1 MAGLPGVEVKQ
12 LTHDRL
18 ELFLSNVDTS
28 LANAMRRIII
38 AETPTMAIDLVDI
51 ESNTSVLHDEF
62 LAHRIGLVPLTS
74 THVDDFEFP
83 RDCVCEDGCKNCRV
97 IFKLHA
103 QGAEA
108 GVLNVTSRKLLSD
121 NTTVR
126 CVNNPITPDGDDD
139 QGVILIKLRKGQE
152 VKLTATARKGVGKE
166 HAKWNPVSCAVFKF
180 DPEIKI
186 NSQKLHELTS
196 EQKREWSV
204 HTQTILPCSVFCVF
218 CCVNESLI
226 TTPTNRADSC
236 PTKVFKYNEDVD
248 TVDIEDATR
257 CMFCKECVVK
267 AGEFQKTGLV
277 RIGDSPGRFWFTV
290 ESTGVMLPEQIWK
303 NACDVLMKK
312 LDVVIAELEQI

>member
-196 EQKREWSV
+196 EQKREW
-204 HTQTILPCSVFCVF
+204 
-218 CCVNESLI
+218 
-226 TTPTNRADSC
+226 ADSC